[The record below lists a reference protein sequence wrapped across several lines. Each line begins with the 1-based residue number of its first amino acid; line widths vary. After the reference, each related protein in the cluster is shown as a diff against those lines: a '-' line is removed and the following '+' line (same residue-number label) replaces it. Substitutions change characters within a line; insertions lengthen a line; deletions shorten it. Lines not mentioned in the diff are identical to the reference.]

1 MIHARQSLAGKG
13 YEQKSLMK
21 ADPTF
26 TVDDMANEFVHISYR
41 PDTDEV
47 RIGMYLFPVCL
58 ARSTSS
64 RSWSWPSVII
74 CGIGANESTR
84 KGPGW
89 GLSVPVTMVPGTA
102 DRSTTVT

>member
-1 MIHARQSLAGKG
+1 VIHARQSLAGKG

-47 RIGMYLFPVCL
+47 RIGMYLFPVSSTIDKLEELEL
-58 ARSTSS
+58 AIRDHL
-64 RSWSWPSVII
+64 RNWS
-74 CGIGANESTR
+74 E
-84 KGPGW
+84 
-89 GLSVPVTMVPGTA
+89 
-102 DRSTTVT
+102 